1 MLVQSILNTV
11 NTCSSSDSRA
21 GAEFII
27 LIMLDIYLFCH
38 LALPAHTAQEVS
50 AGSIIVLLC
59 YYLLSTYHIALFIT

>member
-11 NTCSSSDSRA
+11 NTCSSSDSGA

-38 LALPAHTAQEVS
+38 LALPAQYRKFLLGA
-50 AGSIIVLLC
+50 LLC
-59 YYLLSTYHIALFIT
+59 YYVIIYLALTTLHCS